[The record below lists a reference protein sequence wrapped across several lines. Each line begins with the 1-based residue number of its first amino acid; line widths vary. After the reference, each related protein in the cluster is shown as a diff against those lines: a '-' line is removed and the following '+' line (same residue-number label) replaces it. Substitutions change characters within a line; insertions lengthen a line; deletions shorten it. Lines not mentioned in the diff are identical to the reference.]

1 MEDFINALYGYAQ
14 EIQVP
19 RYLANT
25 EYRQAMEKLVS
36 EWDEFCASLTKEQNQ
51 QLDALMTKKGV
62 IGLMEEQAAF
72 CSALS
77 IGISLGRL

>member
-1 MEDFINALYGYAQ
+1 MEDFINALYGYTQ

-19 RYLANT
+19 RCLANT
-25 EYRQAMEKLVS
+25 EYRQAIEKLVS
-36 EWDEFCASLTKEQNQ
+36 EWDEFCASLTKEQNR

-62 IGLMEEQAAF
+62 IGLMEEQATF

>member
-1 MEDFINALYGYAQ
+1 MESYLKTLYGYAQ
-14 EIQVP
+14 EIQIP

-72 CSALS
+72 CSVLS